1 MFFQEWEDY
10 MNELNLEK
18 TIRTLEQIRDIL
30 LDSGIR
36 SEGEDA
42 TLQRICNQIDTLYGE
57 LLEAMKGKC

>member
-1 MFFQEWEDY
+1 
-10 MNELNLEK
+10 MNKSELEK
-18 TIRTLEQIRDIL
+18 TIQTLERIRDIL

-57 LLEAMKGKC
+57 LLEAMKVRS